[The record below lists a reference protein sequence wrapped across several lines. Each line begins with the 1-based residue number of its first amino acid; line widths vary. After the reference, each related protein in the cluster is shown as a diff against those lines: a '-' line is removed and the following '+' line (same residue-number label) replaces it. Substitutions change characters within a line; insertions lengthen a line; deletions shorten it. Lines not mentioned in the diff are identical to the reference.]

1 MPVKVVDASALAAIL
16 FGEPDAESVVEE
28 LGACSLAAPTLLPFE
43 IASVCLKKMRR
54 HPAARAEITRALDH
68 YAALGIAETAIDLR
82 AVLRL
87 AERKR
92 LSAYDAAYLWLAA
105 ELGADLVTRD
115 RRLAAARS

>member
-1 MPVKVVDASALAAIL
+1 VAAR
-16 FGEPDAESVVEE
+16 
-28 LGACSLAAPTLLPFE
+28 TE
-43 IASVCLKKMRR
+43 IA
-54 HPAARAEITRALDH
+54 RAPER
-68 YAALGIAETAIDLR
+68 YAALGIAETAVDLR

-92 LSAYDAAYLWLAA
+92 LSAYDAAYLWLAV